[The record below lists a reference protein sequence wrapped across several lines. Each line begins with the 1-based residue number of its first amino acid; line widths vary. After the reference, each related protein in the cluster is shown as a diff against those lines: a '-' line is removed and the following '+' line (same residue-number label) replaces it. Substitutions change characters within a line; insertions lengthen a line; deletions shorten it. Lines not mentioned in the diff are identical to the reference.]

1 MYVLHALTGPP
12 TMSTCVIENVRTH
25 FGKFGTVTEVLMKF
39 TEFNES
45 RGFCFVEFDS
55 EDTAEASCNAKG
67 QVIDDKEVWHL
78 ANS

>member
-1 MYVLHALTGPP
+1 
-12 TMSTCVIENVRTH
+12 MSTCVIENVRTL